1 MVELLHII
9 DEMLK
14 LQIRDLK
21 ENLMWKSCLNGEKVK
36 KHENEAETYYVIL
49 EERWRHRVIIF
60 EYDV

>member
-49 EERWRHRVIIF
+49 EER
-60 EYDV
+60 